1 MKKRAR
7 KFLSLLLVLAVSFTM
22 LCGSTGVAAAA
33 AAAETQAAFVKTGD
47 YLYRTTPQPT
57 FSSIGGEWVIYGLAN
72 AGYEMSDA
80 YLAAYQ
86 KEVEKV
92 LTAGYRGVPGEFHDR
107 ATTDYS
113 RVIMAY
119 AAAGL
124 DVTNVAG
131 VNLLDA
137 YACKERALW
146 QNMNGPIWVLA
157 SLDAGNYA
165 IPQIK
170 EGQEFGGK
178 PATQNT
184 RQAVVDYIVENQRN
198 DGGWDVAPK
207 DSANVSTIDMT
218 CMALFSLAPY
228 AKQAKVKKAI
238 ERGLQ
243 NVADCQT
250 ADGGFLYTSRGG
262 NYTSESCA
270 WAIMALTACGINPY
284 TDTRFIKNGNTV
296 VDALM
301 SFYDEK
307 VGGFRHV
314 NESTSDGYDAT
325 VNQMSTE
332 QACYALAQ
340 LYKTVPTKAA
350 LSKAAKAGSGKIK
363 LSWKKAAV
371 NTDYVTK
378 KSGKTAEVS
387 GYQIVCATDKK
398 FSKNVKRVTVSGSKT
413 LTKTVTNLKKG
424 KTYYVKVR
432 AYKTVNGKKLYG
444 AYSAVKRVQC

>member
-1 MKKRAR
+1 MKRRRTKI
-7 KFLSLLLVLAVSFTM
+7 LSLLLMMAVSFTM
-22 LCGSTGVAAAA
+22 VFSSVGFASAATAS
-33 AAAETQAAFVKTGD
+33 ETKDAFTKTGD
-47 YLYRTTPQPT
+47 YLYKNVAEP
-57 FSSIGGEWVIYGLAN
+57 SYGSVGGEWVIFGLGS
-72 AGYEMSDA
+72 AGYNMSDA

-86 KEVEKV
+86 KTVESR
-92 LTAGYRGVPGEFHDR
+92 LTEGYRGTPGILQDR
-107 ATTDYS
+107 AITDYC

-119 AAAGL
+119 TAAGL
-124 DVTNVAG
+124 DVTDVAG
-131 VNLLDA
+131 CDLLEPFA
-137 YACKERALW
+137 GKERALW
-146 QNMNGPIWVLA
+146 QNMNGPIWVLTA
-157 SLDAGNYA
+157 LDADKYK
-165 IPQIK
+165 IPK
-170 EGQEFGGK
+170 LADGAEFSGK
-178 PATQNT
+178 AATQNT
-184 RQAVVDYIVENQRN
+184 RQAVINYIVANQLD
-198 DGGWDVAPK
+198 DGGWDVSPK
-207 DSANVSTIDMT
+207 ASARVSTIDMT

-228 AKQAKVKKAI
+228 AKQPKVKKAI
-238 ERGLQ
+238 DRGLQ

-250 ADGGFLYTSRGG
+250 ADGGFIYTSRGG

-332 QACYALAQ
+332 QAYYALAQ
-340 LYKTVPTKAA
+340 LYKTVPTKAT

-363 LSWKKAAV
+363 AAWKKSAV

-387 GYQIVCATDKK
+387 GYQIVLATDKK
-398 FSKNVKRVTVSGSKT
+398 FSKNVEKVTVKSAKT
-413 LTKTVTNLKKG
+413 LSKTVTGLKKG

-432 AYKTVNGKKLYG
+432 AYKLVNGKKLYG
-444 AYSAVKRVQC
+444 AYSKTLTAKS